1 MLIFG
6 AMSIG
11 IASEPGSV
19 TPASVTAV
27 KVTALSARVAN
38 GVARSVTSL
47 YPLATVTGMD
57 DGPVPPTDT
66 SIEPLMAVGSV
77 LMPNVILRVCRAAI
91 AGKAHVIVR
100 RPLGPQDGAEA
111 ALLTKAELDR
121 RSPAAKV
128 GLSRANPGGTATTI
142 NWPEADGPPPE
153 FSSSTVRTPEP
164 PASSPELTVDPAVTS
179 SKGAGAVTELVVE
192 PVVLVEPVVAEVV
205 LLGVVGGE
213 LEVAGVDPVAEMV
226 VAGLAVVAAD
236 EPVAEA
242 VGPSGGITVCVDGE
256 FGESVPGEPLTVEL
270 FADDGTTGTPF
281 CGFPLDAVPVGA
293 AAVDEVPVDGVT
305 GLARTAVFG
314 GV

>member
-11 IASEPGSV
+11 IVSEPGSV

-27 KVTALSARVAN
+27 KVTALSALVAN
-38 GVARSVTSL
+38 GVARSVTDL

-57 DGPVPPTDT
+57 DGPVPATDT

-91 AGKAHVIVR
+91 AGKAHEIVR
-100 RPLGPQDGAEA
+100 RPLVPQDGAEA
-111 ALLTKAELDR
+111 ALLTKAELVR
-121 RSPAAKV
+121 RNPAAKV

-179 SKGAGAVTELVVE
+179 SKGGGVVTGLVVE
-192 PVVLVEPVVAEVV
+192 PVVADVLVEPVVPDVV
-205 LLGVVGGE
+205 LVEVVGGE
-213 LEVAGVDPVAEMV
+213 PVAEVV

-236 EPVAEA
+236 EPTEEVVVKPE
-242 VGPSGGITVCVDGE
+242 GGIT
-256 FGESVPGEPLTVEL
+256 
-270 FADDGTTGTPF
+270 A
-281 CGFPLDAVPVGA
+281 
-293 AAVDEVPVDGVT
+293 
-305 GLARTAVFG
+305 
-314 GV
+314 